1 MPTSPFYWLGALIA
15 DPSQLGPIQGVF
27 GGPGLN
33 VHWEYPLA
41 TSGLHADQAQGL
53 YQALNRATTTAPPLT
68 EPLAAGD
75 GALAVSSPLLPVLAQ
90 FLSAQ
95 AAVETVLLLLFVSLI
110 VTGAAVILLA
120 ARMIVA
126 RREDELVLLR
136 ARGGSLWQVA
146 ARVLGGALISAGPG
160 VLIGAGL
167 AIGLVPGGG
176 SAPESWPLAAIAA
189 AAALAGPPLIAVWQ
203 YRRPAPASNPARITS
218 AETRRSKRPAR
229 PWRRPVI
236 EVTAIAASVAGLI
249 VLHNQGVPAGDSGS
263 TGTFAAAQAGANLYL
278 TVVPILVAIPV
289 VVIMLRLYP
298 LAVRGL
304 AALSARRAGATG
316 FVALS
321 RAARSPLTGALPAFA
336 LVLALSLA
344 TFAGMV
350 SQGIASGEVTASWQT
365 TGADVLIESGPSASP
380 VSPAAVKAV
389 AAVPGVRH
397 ASEAW
402 NTPWFTSF
410 GQPVTVVAVD
420 PASYAALVADTPYPA
435 FPAGKIGTAAPTT
448 VLPDGATVPVL
459 ASPSAAAVLG
469 QAPARLNT
477 LSATEPLMVRVAGI
491 LASTPALPGG
501 GAFVVMPL
509 RTLGGPAGAPAP
521 NLLLVSGSSVNRAR
535 LAAVARRVIPGSIVT
550 FRTQVLAQLESSPLQ
565 HGAGLILPL
574 TIAAAAALGLFIV
587 ILGLALGSAE
597 RGMTLARLTVMGHE
611 RAAGLVIAEAL
622 PAVLAAVIAGLTCAL
637 VLPRAVG
644 TAIDLSAFTG
654 TSVPIEFRADALAL
668 GLPAIVIVVLALAV
682 LAVEAR
688 TVRRRDVSGMLR
700 AN

>member
-1 MPTSPFYWLGALIA
+1 
-15 DPSQLGPIQGVF
+15 
-27 GGPGLN
+27 
-33 VHWEYPLA
+33 
-41 TSGLHADQAQGL
+41 
-53 YQALNRATTTAPPLT
+53 
-68 EPLAAGD
+68 
-75 GALAVSSPLLPVLAQ
+75 
-90 FLSAQ
+90 
-95 AAVETVLLLLFVSLI
+95 
-110 VTGAAVILLA
+110 
-120 ARMIVA
+120 
-126 RREDELVLLR
+126 
-136 ARGGSLWQVA
+136 
-146 ARVLGGALISAGPG
+146 
-160 VLIGAGL
+160 
-167 AIGLVPGGG
+167 
-176 SAPESWPLAAIAA
+176 
-189 AAALAGPPLIAVWQ
+189 
-203 YRRPAPASNPARITS
+203 
-218 AETRRSKRPAR
+218 
-229 PWRRPVI
+229 
-236 EVTAIAASVAGLI
+236 VAGLI

-350 SQGIASGEVTASWQT
+350 SQGIASGEVTASWQA

-420 PASYAALVADTPYPA
+420 PVSYAALVADTPYPA

-521 NLLLVSGSSVNRAR
+521 NLLLVSGSSVNQAR
-535 LAAVARRVIPGSIVT
+535 LAAVARRVVPGSIVT

-565 HGAGLILPL
+565 HGAGLVITL

-637 VLPRAVG
+637 ALPRAVG